1 MRPSDGAILQ
11 DWVCPGDVEARADHP
26 VRLTPTGVLAA
37 NTQVRYRTENG
48 DGRTTSHGSECIDRD
63 R

>member
-11 DWVCPGDVEARADHP
+11 GWVCPGDVETRADHP
-26 VRLTPTGVLAA
+26 VRFTPTDVLAA
-37 NTQVRYRTENG
+37 HTRARCRTENG

>member
-1 MRPSDGAILQ
+1 MRLSDGAILQ
-11 DWVCPGDVEARADHP
+11 DWVCPGDVETRADHP
-26 VRLTPTGVLAA
+26 VRFASTGVLAA
-37 NTQVRYRTENG
+37 HTRALYRTEND